1 MEVPVGGRV
10 VTPEDVLPPDEAAA
24 LKLVASASVEELV
37 FAPPDSSHVKLP
49 TGLLWEGELLRDVEV
64 RELTGRDEELLARE
78 NKASAGF
85 NALRFVDRILAN
97 TVVSVGGRAV
107 EGSMLQ
113 NMLVGDRVYLSL
125 AVRRLTYG
133 AEWEVP
139 DFLCRLCGKSNALAF
154 DLNCPGT
161 DIRLRELPD
170 PTNQVVTVHIKR
182 GPAAVRLVNGAD
194 ELAAV
199 GDGSATWPEQ
209 ASVFINRCLRTIN
222 GQLPPPGI
230 AARLSASDR
239 KKIIAALGDNAPGPL
254 LGEVSVLCSEC
265 GGEAKYSLSVAD
277 FFLV

>member
-1 MEVPVGGRV
+1 MEVPAGGRV

-194 ELAAV
+194 ELAAG
-199 GDGSATWPEQ
+199 GDGRATWPEQ
-209 ASVFINRCLRTIN
+209 VRRCRPGQGQRSHRCRALQENEKPGSSTTAPRRRIPARTERRA
-222 GQLPPPGI
+222 PPSHEVPRGC
-230 AARLSASDR
+230 RSSDR
-239 KKIIAALGDNAPGPL
+239 AAQRR
-254 LGEVSVLCSEC
+254 
-265 GGEAKYSLSVAD
+265 
-277 FFLV
+277 